1 MLKSRLRV
9 GACNAFA
16 KVRGLKPATAPA
28 RVPNDGH
35 PYPMSKFDPLSAS
48 DCALL
53 LIDFQLNLLAKV
65 GSMPLDHLK
74 NNVLGL
80 AHAAKA
86 AEVPILLFSSGVDDA
101 NGPVLPELLSI
112 VGDTPPYHR
121 STVNLWA
128 DEGSRAA
135 ITGLRRRQLVLAAVM
150 TDSNLVSPSISL
162 MSHGFKV
169 YTVMDASGT
178 WSPQVDLIVAL
189 RLMQAGVVPINWTAV
204 VAELKEDDARPLA
217 PVLNQIMGTYSGI
230 YGFAMQVGKVQRS

>member
-1 MLKSRLRV
+1 
-9 GACNAFA
+9 
-16 KVRGLKPATAPA
+16 
-28 RVPNDGH
+28 
-35 PYPMSKFDPLSAS
+35 
-48 DCALL
+48 
-53 LIDFQLNLLAKV
+53 
-65 GSMPLDHLK
+65 
-74 NNVLGL
+74 
-80 AHAAKA
+80 
-86 AEVPILLFSSGVDDA
+86 VPILLFSSGVDDA

-150 TDSNLVSPSISL
+150 TDSNLVSPSLSL
-162 MSHGFKV
+162 MSNGFKV

-178 WSPQVDLIVAL
+178 WSPQVDLIAAL

-230 YGFAMQVGKVQRS
+230 YGFPMHVGKVQRS

>member
-1 MLKSRLRV
+1 L
-9 GACNAFA
+9 N
-16 KVRGLKPATAPA
+16 
-28 RVPNDGH
+28 
-35 PYPMSKFDPLSAS
+35 
-48 DCALL
+48 
-53 LIDFQLNLLAKV
+53 FQLNLLAKV

-121 STVNLWA
+121 SAVNLWA
-128 DEGSRAA
+128 DKGSRAA
-135 ITGLRRRQLVLAAVM
+135 ITGLRRRQLVVAAVM

-162 MSHGFKV
+162 MSNGFKV

-178 WSPQVDLIVAL
+178 WTPQVELIAAL

-217 PVLNQIMGTYSGI
+217 PVLNEIIGTYSGI
-230 YGFAMQVGKVQRS
+230 YGFPMHVGKVQRS

>member
-1 MLKSRLRV
+1 MIAASAPGVVHSLQECLHFALRKKAQQRTGESFQGNCHDPLGERQGRKKGVGRDGSGFTGLPIRRMLKSRLRV

-80 AHAAKA
+80 AHAEGRRSAD
-86 AEVPILLFSSGVDDA
+86 PSLFLG
-101 NGPVLPELLSI
+101 
-112 VGDTPPYHR
+112 R
-121 STVNLWA
+121 
-128 DEGSRAA
+128 
-135 ITGLRRRQLVLAAVM
+135 RRRQWTGLARTAF
-150 TDSNLVSPSISL
+150 DRRGYSPL
-162 MSHGFKV
+162 
-169 YTVMDASGT
+169 
-178 WSPQVDLIVAL
+178 P
-189 RLMQAGVVPINWTAV
+189 
-204 VAELKEDDARPLA
+204 
-217 PVLNQIMGTYSGI
+217 PVHRQP
-230 YGFAMQVGKVQRS
+230 VGR